1 MCSFM
6 YKITVESTFSS
17 AHNLR
22 GYRGKCEALHG
33 HNWKVEVSVTK
44 DALDKTGMVLDFKL
58 LKGKLNK
65 ILDRLD
71 HRYLNDLTYFKK
83 VNPTSENIAEFI
95 FKNLRRQIPAVS
107 TVIVWENNTSYA
119 TYEE

>member
-1 MCSFM
+1 M

>member
-1 MCSFM
+1 V
-6 YKITVESTFSS
+6 YKIKVESDFSS

-22 GYRGKCEALHG
+22 GYHGKCEALHG
-33 HNWKVEVSVTK
+33 HNWKVEVSVVK

-58 LKGKLNK
+58 LKEGLNK
-65 ILDRLD
+65 VLEKLD
-71 HRYLNDLTYFKK
+71 HRYLNDVAYFKK

-95 FKNLRRQIPAVS
+95 FKNLRRQIPVVSAV
-107 TVIVWENNTSYA
+107 TVWENNSSCA